1 MNELQQL
8 NESHGLLLVFV
19 NVLLEQIGLPVPAY
33 PTLIV
38 TGALAMQSKPL
49 LGAGVLVAMVACLIA
64 DGLWYWAGKRYGG
77 VLLKTICK
85 ISLSQDSCVRQG
97 LTVYERVGPRAMLL
111 SKFLPGAGALVTTVA
126 GMNATPV
133 WVFVRYSL
141 AGSFIWAGSALLL
154 GMLFSDAL
162 IPMLDWLSGYIPIA
176 IVSVLAVL
184 GLFIGWK
191 YFKRRRLKTRTARV
205 PRITV
210 PELLA
215 LRDTDDAPV
224 VIDVRPSFHAAV
236 IEGIP
241 GAVSISLEE
250 PIAPWIERLGD
261 VDMVFYCACPNELSA
276 ALLAEKLHAHGLTG
290 ARRSSA
296 GWMPGRLRRCR
307 LRCRA
312 ERRREFG
319 IQPGVPAGM
328 RLMWE
333 RACSRRV
340 LQATDLC

>member
-49 LGAGVLVAMVACLIA
+49 LGAGILVAMVACLIA
-64 DGLWYWAGKRYGG
+64 DTLWYFAGKRYGG

-85 ISLSQDSCVRQG
+85 ISLSQDTCIRQG
-97 LTVYERVGPRAMLL
+97 LNVYDRVGPRAMLL

-126 GMNATPV
+126 GMNATP
-133 WVFVRYSL
+133 FALFMRYSL

-154 GMLFSDAL
+154 GMLFTDAI
-162 IPMLDWLSGYIPIA
+162 IPLLSWLTGYLPIA
-176 IVSVLAVL
+176 IGGVLAAL
-184 GLFIGWK
+184 ALFIGWK
-191 YFKRRRLKTRTARV
+191 YWKRRRLIKRTAQV

-210 PELLA
+210 PQLLA

-224 VIDVRPSFHAAV
+224 IIDVRPTFHTAV
-236 IEGIP
+236 VEGIP

-250 PIAPWIERLGD
+250 PLDPWVEQLGN

-276 ALLAEKLHAHGLTG
+276 ALLAEKLRARGLTRG
-290 ARRSSA
+290 KALVGGLDAWRNGQTGLNAPGEATSA
-296 GWMPGRLRRCR
+296 
-307 LRCRA
+307 
-312 ERRREFG
+312 
-319 IQPGVPAGM
+319 
-328 RLMWE
+328 
-333 RACSRRV
+333 
-340 LQATDLC
+340 

>member
-85 ISLSQDSCVRQG
+85 ISLSQDTCIRQG

-126 GMNATPV
+126 GMNATPIG
-133 WVFVRYSL
+133 VFVRYSL

-162 IPMLDWLSGYIPIA
+162 IPMLDWLSGYIPVA

-191 YFKRRRLKTRTARV
+191 YAKRRRLKARTARV

-215 LRDTDDAPV
+215 LRDTVDAPV

-236 IEGIP
+236 VEGIP

-276 ALLAEKLHAHGLTG
+276 ALLAEKLHGHGLTRG
-290 ARRSSA
+290 KALIGGLDA
-296 GWMPGRLRRCR
+296 WQAAHVQ
-307 LRCRA
+307 A
-312 ERRREFG
+312 EVSDRT
-319 IQPGVPAGM
+319 A
-328 RLMWE
+328 
-333 RACSRRV
+333 A
-340 LQATDLC
+340 

>member
-49 LGAGVLVAMVACLIA
+49 LGAGVLVAMFACLIA

-77 VLLKTICK
+77 VLLKSICK
-85 ISLSQDSCVRQG
+85 ISLSQDTCIRQG
-97 LTVYERVGPRAMLL
+97 LTVYDRVGPRAMLL

-126 GMNATPV
+126 GMNGTPLAI
-133 WVFVRYSL
+133 FMRYSL

-154 GMLFSDAL
+154 GMLFTDAI
-162 IPMLDWLSGYIPIA
+162 IPLLGWLTGYLPLA
-176 IVSVLAVL
+176 IGGVLAAFA
-184 GLFIGWK
+184 LFLGWK
-191 YFKRRRLKTRTARV
+191 YWKRRRLLARTSQV
-205 PRITV
+205 PRISV
-210 PELLA
+210 PQLLA
-215 LRDTDDAPV
+215 LRDTVDAPV
-224 VIDVRPSFHAAV
+224 IIDVRPTFHTAV

-250 PIAPWIERLGD
+250 PLEPWVEKLGD

-276 ALLAEKLHAHGLTG
+276 ALLAQKLHAHGLTRG
-290 ARRSSA
+290 KALTGGLDAWRNAQIEPDAA
-296 GWMPGRLRRCR
+296 G
-307 LRCRA
+307 
-312 ERRREFG
+312 ET
-319 IQPGVPAGM
+319 
-328 RLMWE
+328 
-333 RACSRRV
+333 
-340 LQATDLC
+340 ATA

>member
-49 LGAGVLVAMVACLIA
+49 LGAGVLVAMFACLIA

-77 VLLKTICK
+77 VLLKSICK
-85 ISLSQDSCVRQG
+85 ISLSQDTCIRQG
-97 LTVYERVGPRAMLL
+97 LTVYDRVGPRAMLL

-126 GMNATPV
+126 GMNGTPLAI
-133 WVFVRYSL
+133 FMRYSL

-154 GMLFSDAL
+154 GILFTDAI
-162 IPMLDWLSGYIPIA
+162 IPLLGWLTGYLPLA
-176 IVSVLAVL
+176 IGGVLAAFA
-184 GLFIGWK
+184 LFLGWK
-191 YFKRRRLKTRTARV
+191 YWKRRRLLARTSQV
-205 PRITV
+205 PRISV
-210 PELLA
+210 PQLLA
-215 LRDTDDAPV
+215 LRDTVDAPV
-224 VIDVRPSFHAAV
+224 IIDVRPTFHTAV

-250 PIAPWIERLGD
+250 PLEPWVEKLGD

-276 ALLAEKLHAHGLTG
+276 ALLAQKLHAHGLTRG
-290 ARRSSA
+290 KALTGGLDAWRNAQIEPDAA
-296 GWMPGRLRRCR
+296 G
-307 LRCRA
+307 
-312 ERRREFG
+312 ET
-319 IQPGVPAGM
+319 
-328 RLMWE
+328 
-333 RACSRRV
+333 
-340 LQATDLC
+340 ATA

>member
-49 LGAGVLVAMVACLIA
+49 LGAGVLVAMLACLIA
-64 DGLWYWAGKRYGG
+64 DALWYWAGKRYGS
-77 VLLKTICK
+77 VLLKSICK
-85 ISLSQDSCVRQG
+85 ISLSQDTCIRQG
-97 LTVYERVGPRAMLL
+97 LNVYERVGPRAMLL

-126 GMNATPV
+126 GMNATPFA
-133 WVFVRYSL
+133 VFMRYSL

-162 IPMLDWLSGYIPIA
+162 IPLLDWLSGYLPIA
-176 IVSVLAVL
+176 IGAVL
-184 GLFIGWK
+184 GLLGVFIAWK
-191 YFKRRRLKTRTARV
+191 YWKRRRLQARTARV

-210 PELLA
+210 PQLLA
-215 LRDTDDAPV
+215 LRDSDQAPV
-224 VIDVRPSFHAAV
+224 IIDVRPRFHTAV
-236 IEGIP
+236 VEGIP

-250 PIAPWIERLGD
+250 PLEPWLDQLDD

-276 ALLAEKLHAHGLTG
+276 ALLAEKLHARGLTRG
-290 ARRSSA
+290 KALVGGLDA
-296 GWMPGRLRRCR
+296 W
-307 LRCRA
+307 
-312 ERRREFG
+312 REA
-319 IQPGVPAGM
+319 QVAASDPPVKA
-328 RLMWE
+328 
-333 RACSRRV
+333 
-340 LQATDLC
+340 ATA

>member
-49 LGAGVLVAMVACLIA
+49 LAAGVLVAMFACLIA
-64 DGLWYWAGKRYGG
+64 DALWYWAGKRYGG
-77 VLLKTICK
+77 VLLKSICR
-85 ISLSQDSCVRQG
+85 ISLSQDTCIRQG

-126 GMNATPV
+126 GMNATPIAT
-133 WVFVRYSL
+133 FMRYSL

-154 GMLFSDAL
+154 GMLFSDAI
-162 IPMLDWLSGYIPIA
+162 IPLLDWLSGYVPVAIA
-176 IVSVLAVL
+176 GVL
-184 GLFIGWK
+184 GALALFVGWR
-191 YFKRRRLKTRTARV
+191 YWKRRRLLARTSLV

-210 PELLA
+210 PQLLA
-215 LRDTDDAPV
+215 LRDSDHAPV
-224 VIDVRPSFHAAV
+224 IIDVRPRFHTAIV
-236 IEGIP
+236 QGIP

-250 PIAPWIERLGD
+250 PLQPWVEQLAD

-276 ALLAEKLHAHGLTG
+276 ALLAEKLRAHGLTRG
-290 ARRSSA
+290 KALVGGLDA
-296 GWMPGRLRRCR
+296 W
-307 LRCRA
+307 
-312 ERRREFG
+312 REAQIEG
-319 IQPGVPAGM
+319 DAPAHT
-328 RLMWE
+328 
-333 RACSRRV
+333 V
-340 LQATDLC
+340 IV

>member
-33 PTLIV
+33 PTLII

-49 LGAGVLVAMVACLIA
+49 LGAGVLIAMFACLIA
-64 DGLWYWAGKRYGG
+64 DALWYWAGKRYGSA
-77 VLLKTICK
+77 LMKSICK
-85 ISLSQDSCVRQG
+85 ISLSQDTCIRQG
-97 LTVYERVGPRAMLL
+97 LTIYDRVGPRAMLL

-126 GMNATPV
+126 GMNATPFS
-133 WVFVRYSL
+133 VFIRYSL

-162 IPMLDWLSGYIPIA
+162 IPLLGLLTHYLPLA
-176 IVSVLAVL
+176 IGGVLAAL
-184 GLFIGWK
+184 GAFIGWK
-191 YFKRRRLKTRTARV
+191 YWKRRRLMARTSRV

-210 PELLA
+210 PQLLA

-224 VIDVRPSFHAAV
+224 VIDVRPKFHTAIV
-236 IEGIP
+236 EGIP

-250 PIAPWIERLGD
+250 PLQPWVEQLGD

-276 ALLAEKLHAHGLTG
+276 ALLAEKLRAHGLTRG
-290 ARRSSA
+290 KALIGGLDAWRQA
-296 GWMPGRLRRCR
+296 HVEQAPPG
-307 LRCRA
+307 
-312 ERRREFG
+312 
-319 IQPGVPAGM
+319 
-328 RLMWE
+328 
-333 RACSRRV
+333 
-340 LQATDLC
+340 QAATA

>member
-49 LGAGVLVAMVACLIA
+49 LGAGVLVAMLACLIA
-64 DGLWYWAGKRYGG
+64 DALWYWAGKRYGS
-77 VLLKTICK
+77 VLLKSICK
-85 ISLSQDSCVRQG
+85 ISLSQDTCIRQG
-97 LTVYERVGPRAMLL
+97 LNVYERVGPRAMLL

-126 GMNATPV
+126 GMNATPFA
-133 WVFVRYSL
+133 VFMRYSL

-162 IPMLDWLSGYIPIA
+162 IPLLDWLSGYLPIA
-176 IVSVLAVL
+176 IGAVL
-184 GLFIGWK
+184 GLLGVFIAWK
-191 YFKRRRLKTRTARV
+191 YWKRRRLQARTARV

-210 PELLA
+210 PQLLA
-215 LRDTDDAPV
+215 LRDSDQAPV
-224 VIDVRPSFHAAV
+224 IIDVRPRFHTAV
-236 IEGIP
+236 VEGIP

-250 PIAPWIERLGD
+250 PLEPWLDQLND

-276 ALLAEKLHAHGLTG
+276 ALLAEKLHARGLTRG
-290 ARRSSA
+290 KALVGGLDA
-296 GWMPGRLRRCR
+296 W
-307 LRCRA
+307 
-312 ERRREFG
+312 REAQVAASDPSG
-319 IQPGVPAGM
+319 KA
-328 RLMWE
+328 
-333 RACSRRV
+333 
-340 LQATDLC
+340 ATA

>member
-1 MNELQQL
+1 MEQPAMNELQQL

-64 DGLWYWAGKRYGG
+64 DGVWYWAGKRYGG
-77 VLLKTICK
+77 VLLKSICK
-85 ISLSQDSCVRQG
+85 ISLSQDTCIRQG
-97 LTVYERVGPRAMLL
+97 LNVYDRVGPRAMLL

-126 GMNATPV
+126 GMNGTPIAT
-133 WVFVRYSL
+133 FMRYSL

-154 GMLFSDAL
+154 GMLFTDAI
-162 IPMLDWLSGYIPIA
+162 IPLLSLLASYLPIA
-176 IVSVLAVL
+176 IAGVLVAL

-191 YFKRRRLKTRTARV
+191 YWKRRHLLAHTSKV

-215 LRDTDDAPV
+215 LRDTVDAPV
-224 VIDVRPSFHAAV
+224 VIDVRPKFHSAV
-236 IEGIP
+236 VEGIP

-250 PIAPWIERLGD
+250 PLEPWIEQLTD

-276 ALLAEKLHAHGLTG
+276 ALLAQKLRAHGLTRG
-290 ARRSSA
+290 KALVGGLDAWREAHDESDT
-296 GWMPGRLRRCR
+296 PG
-307 LRCRA
+307 
-312 ERRREFG
+312 
-319 IQPGVPAGM
+319 QT
-328 RLMWE
+328 
-333 RACSRRV
+333 
-340 LQATDLC
+340 ATA

>member
-49 LGAGVLVAMVACLIA
+49 LGAGVLVAMLACLIA
-64 DGLWYWAGKRYGG
+64 DALWYWAGKRYGS
-77 VLLKTICK
+77 VLLKSICK
-85 ISLSQDSCVRQG
+85 ISLSQDTCIRQG
-97 LTVYERVGPRAMLL
+97 LNVYERVGPRAMLL

-126 GMNATPV
+126 GMNATPFA
-133 WVFVRYSL
+133 VFMRYSL

-162 IPMLDWLSGYIPIA
+162 IPLLDWLSGYLPIA
-176 IVSVLAVL
+176 IGTVL
-184 GLFIGWK
+184 GLLGVFIAWK
-191 YFKRRRLKTRTARV
+191 YWKRRRLQARTARV

-210 PELLA
+210 PQLLA
-215 LRDTDDAPV
+215 LRDSDQAPV
-224 VIDVRPSFHAAV
+224 IIDVRPRFHTAV
-236 IEGIP
+236 VEGIP

-250 PIAPWIERLGD
+250 PLEPWLDQLDD

-276 ALLAEKLHAHGLTG
+276 ALLAEKLHARGLTRG
-290 ARRSSA
+290 KALVGGLDA
-296 GWMPGRLRRCR
+296 W
-307 LRCRA
+307 
-312 ERRREFG
+312 REA
-319 IQPGVPAGM
+319 QVAASDPPVKA
-328 RLMWE
+328 
-333 RACSRRV
+333 
-340 LQATDLC
+340 ATA

>member
-49 LGAGVLVAMVACLIA
+49 LGAGVLVAMLACLIA
-64 DGLWYWAGKRYGG
+64 DALWYWAGKRYGS
-77 VLLKTICK
+77 VLLKSICK
-85 ISLSQDSCVRQG
+85 ISLSQDTCIRQG
-97 LTVYERVGPRAMLL
+97 LNVYERVGPRAMLL

-126 GMNATPV
+126 GMNATPFA
-133 WVFVRYSL
+133 VFMRYSL

-162 IPMLDWLSGYIPIA
+162 IPLLDWLSGYLPIA
-176 IVSVLAVL
+176 IGAVL
-184 GLFIGWK
+184 GLLGVFIAWK
-191 YFKRRRLKTRTARV
+191 YWKRRRLQARTARV

-210 PELLA
+210 PQLLA
-215 LRDTDDAPV
+215 LRDSDQAPV
-224 VIDVRPSFHAAV
+224 IIDVRPRFHTAV
-236 IEGIP
+236 VEGIP

-250 PIAPWIERLGD
+250 PLEPWLDQLND

-276 ALLAEKLHAHGLTG
+276 ALLAEKLHARGLTRG
-290 ARRSSA
+290 KALVGGLDAWREAQVAASDP
-296 GWMPGRLRRCR
+296 PGK
-307 LRCRA
+307 A
-312 ERRREFG
+312 
-319 IQPGVPAGM
+319 
-328 RLMWE
+328 
-333 RACSRRV
+333 
-340 LQATDLC
+340 ATA

>member
-49 LGAGVLVAMVACLIA
+49 LGAGVLVAMFACLIA

-77 VLLKTICK
+77 VLLKSICK
-85 ISLSQDSCVRQG
+85 ISLSQDTCIRQG
-97 LTVYERVGPRAMLL
+97 LTVYDRVGPRAMLL

-126 GMNATPV
+126 GMNGTPLAI
-133 WVFVRYSL
+133 FMRYSL

-154 GMLFSDAL
+154 GMLFTDAI
-162 IPMLDWLSGYIPIA
+162 IPLLAWLTGYLPLA
-176 IVSVLAVL
+176 IGGVLAAFA
-184 GLFIGWK
+184 LFLGWK
-191 YFKRRRLKTRTARV
+191 YWKRRRLLARTSQV
-205 PRITV
+205 PRISV
-210 PELLA
+210 PQLLA
-215 LRDTDDAPV
+215 LRDTVDAPV
-224 VIDVRPSFHAAV
+224 IIDVRPTFHTAV

-250 PIAPWIERLGD
+250 PLEPWVEKLGD

-276 ALLAEKLHAHGLTG
+276 ALLAQKLHAHGLTRG
-290 ARRSSA
+290 KALVGGLDAWRNAQIEPDAA
-296 GWMPGRLRRCR
+296 G
-307 LRCRA
+307 
-312 ERRREFG
+312 ET
-319 IQPGVPAGM
+319 
-328 RLMWE
+328 
-333 RACSRRV
+333 
-340 LQATDLC
+340 ATA

>member
-33 PTLIV
+33 PTLII

-49 LGAGVLVAMVACLIA
+49 LGAGVLIAMFACLIA
-64 DGLWYWAGKRYGG
+64 DALWYWAGKRYGSA
-77 VLLKTICK
+77 LMKSICK
-85 ISLSQDSCVRQG
+85 ISLSQDTCIRQG
-97 LTVYERVGPRAMLL
+97 LTIYDRVGPRAMLL

-126 GMNATPV
+126 GMNATPFS
-133 WVFVRYSL
+133 VFIRYSL

-162 IPMLDWLSGYIPIA
+162 IPL
-176 IVSVLAVL
+176 L
-184 GLFIGWK
+184 GLLTHYLPLAIGGVLVALGAFIGWK
-191 YFKRRRLKTRTARV
+191 YWKRRRLMARTSRV

-210 PELLA
+210 PQLLA

-224 VIDVRPSFHAAV
+224 VIDVRPKFHTAIV
-236 IEGIP
+236 EGIP

-250 PIAPWIERLGD
+250 PLQPWVEQLGD

-276 ALLAEKLHAHGLTG
+276 ALLAEKLRAHGLTRG
-290 ARRSSA
+290 KALIGGLDAWRQA
-296 GWMPGRLRRCR
+296 HVEQAPPG
-307 LRCRA
+307 
-312 ERRREFG
+312 
-319 IQPGVPAGM
+319 
-328 RLMWE
+328 
-333 RACSRRV
+333 
-340 LQATDLC
+340 QAATA

>member
-49 LGAGVLVAMVACLIA
+49 LGAGVLVAMFACLIA

-77 VLLKTICK
+77 VLLKSICK
-85 ISLSQDSCVRQG
+85 ISLSQDTCIRQG
-97 LTVYERVGPRAMLL
+97 LNVYDRVGPRAMLL

-126 GMNATPV
+126 GMHGTPIAT
-133 WVFVRYSL
+133 FMRYSL

-154 GMLFSDAL
+154 GMLFTDAI
-162 IPMLDWLSGYIPIA
+162 IPLLSLLAGYLPIA
-176 IVSVLAVL
+176 IAGVLAAL

-191 YFKRRRLKTRTARV
+191 YWRRRHLLARTSKV

-215 LRDTDDAPV
+215 LRDTVNAPV
-224 VIDVRPSFHAAV
+224 IIDVRPKFHTAV
-236 IEGIP
+236 VEGIP
-241 GAVSISLEE
+241 GALSISLEE
-250 PIAPWIERLGD
+250 PLEPWIAQLTD

-276 ALLAEKLHAHGLTG
+276 ALLAQKLRAHGLTRG
-290 ARRSSA
+290 KALVGGLDAWREAHSEPNA
-296 GWMPGRLRRCR
+296 PGQT
-307 LRCRA
+307 A
-312 ERRREFG
+312 A
-319 IQPGVPAGM
+319 V
-328 RLMWE
+328 
-333 RACSRRV
+333 
-340 LQATDLC
+340 

>member
-49 LGAGVLVAMVACLIA
+49 LGAGVLVAMLACLIA

-77 VLLKTICK
+77 VLLKSICK
-85 ISLSQDSCVRQG
+85 ISLSQDTCIRQG
-97 LTVYERVGPRAMLL
+97 LNVYDRVGPRAMLL

-126 GMNATPV
+126 GMNATPLPI
-133 WVFVRYSL
+133 FIRYSL

-154 GMLFSDAL
+154 GMLFTDAIL
-162 IPMLDWLSGYIPIA
+162 PLLDWLTGYLPLA
-176 IVSVLAVL
+176 IGCVVAALAV
-184 GLFIGWK
+184 FISWK
-191 YFKRRRLKTRTARV
+191 YWKRRRLLARTSQV
-205 PRITV
+205 PRISV
-210 PELLA
+210 PQLLA
-215 LRDTDDAPV
+215 LRDTVDAPV
-224 VIDVRPSFHAAV
+224 IIDVRPKFHTAV

-250 PIAPWIERLGD
+250 PLEPWVEKLAD

-276 ALLAEKLHAHGLTG
+276 ALLAQKLRAHGLTRG
-290 ARRSSA
+290 KALVGGLDAWRNAQNEPCDSS
-296 GWMPGRLRRCR
+296 G
-307 LRCRA
+307 
-312 ERRREFG
+312 ET
-319 IQPGVPAGM
+319 
-328 RLMWE
+328 
-333 RACSRRV
+333 
-340 LQATDLC
+340 ATA

>member
-49 LGAGVLVAMVACLIA
+49 LGAGVLVAMLACLIA
-64 DGLWYWAGKRYGG
+64 DALWYWAGKRYGS
-77 VLLKTICK
+77 VLLKSICK
-85 ISLSQDSCVRQG
+85 ISLSQDTCIRQG
-97 LTVYERVGPRAMLL
+97 LNVYERVGPRAMLL

-126 GMNATPV
+126 GMNATP
-133 WVFVRYSL
+133 FALFMRYSL

-162 IPMLDWLSGYIPIA
+162 IPLLDWLSGYLPIA
-176 IVSVLAVL
+176 IGAVL
-184 GLFIGWK
+184 GLLGVFIAWK
-191 YFKRRRLKTRTARV
+191 YWKRRRLQARTARV

-210 PELLA
+210 PQLLA
-215 LRDTDDAPV
+215 LRDSDQAPV
-224 VIDVRPSFHAAV
+224 IIDVRPRFHTAV
-236 IEGIP
+236 VEGIP

-250 PIAPWIERLGD
+250 PLEPWLDQLDD

-276 ALLAEKLHAHGLTG
+276 ALLAEKLHARGLTRG
-290 ARRSSA
+290 KALVGGLDA
-296 GWMPGRLRRCR
+296 W
-307 LRCRA
+307 
-312 ERRREFG
+312 REAQ
-319 IQPGVPAGM
+319 IAASDPSVKA
-328 RLMWE
+328 
-333 RACSRRV
+333 
-340 LQATDLC
+340 ATA

>member
-49 LGAGVLVAMVACLIA
+49 LGAGVLVAMFACLIA

-77 VLLKTICK
+77 VLLKSICK
-85 ISLSQDSCVRQG
+85 ISLSQDTCIRQG
-97 LTVYERVGPRAMLL
+97 LNVYDRVGPRAMLL

-126 GMNATPV
+126 GMNGTPIAT
-133 WVFVRYSL
+133 FMRYSL

-154 GMLFSDAL
+154 GMLFTDAI
-162 IPMLDWLSGYIPIA
+162 IPLLSLLAGYLPIA
-176 IVSVLAVL
+176 IAGVLSAL
-184 GLFIGWK
+184 ALFIGWK
-191 YFKRRRLKTRTARV
+191 YWKRRHLLARTSQV

-215 LRDTDDAPV
+215 LRDSEDAPV
-224 VIDVRPSFHAAV
+224 VIDVRAKFHTAV

-250 PIAPWIERLGD
+250 PLEPWIEQLTD

-276 ALLAEKLHAHGLTG
+276 ALLAQKLRAHGLTRG
-290 ARRSSA
+290 KALVGGLDAWREAHDASDT
-296 GWMPGRLRRCR
+296 PG
-307 LRCRA
+307 
-312 ERRREFG
+312 
-319 IQPGVPAGM
+319 QT
-328 RLMWE
+328 
-333 RACSRRV
+333 
-340 LQATDLC
+340 ATA

>member
-49 LGAGVLVAMVACLIA
+49 LGAGVLVAMFACLIA

-77 VLLKTICK
+77 VLLKSICK
-85 ISLSQDSCVRQG
+85 ISLSQDTCIRQG
-97 LTVYERVGPRAMLL
+97 LTVYDRVGPRAMLL

-126 GMNATPV
+126 GMNGTPLAI
-133 WVFVRYSL
+133 FMRYSL

-154 GMLFSDAL
+154 GMLFTDAI
-162 IPMLDWLSGYIPIA
+162 IPLLGWLTGYLPLA
-176 IVSVLAVL
+176 VGGVLAAFA
-184 GLFIGWK
+184 LFLGWK
-191 YFKRRRLKTRTARV
+191 YWKRRRLLARTSQV
-205 PRITV
+205 PRISV
-210 PELLA
+210 AQLLA
-215 LRDTDDAPV
+215 LRDTVDAPV
-224 VIDVRPSFHAAV
+224 IIDVRPTFHTAV

-250 PIAPWIERLGD
+250 PLEPWVEKLGD

-276 ALLAEKLHAHGLTG
+276 ALLAQKLHAHGLTRG
-290 ARRSSA
+290 KALTGGLEAWRKAQVEPSDPS
-296 GWMPGRLRRCR
+296 G
-307 LRCRA
+307 
-312 ERRREFG
+312 ET
-319 IQPGVPAGM
+319 
-328 RLMWE
+328 
-333 RACSRRV
+333 
-340 LQATDLC
+340 ATA

>member
-49 LGAGVLVAMVACLIA
+49 LGAGVLVAMFACLIA

-77 VLLKTICK
+77 VLLKSICK
-85 ISLSQDSCVRQG
+85 ISLSQDTCIRQG
-97 LTVYERVGPRAMLL
+97 LNVYDRVGPRAMLL

-126 GMNATPV
+126 GMNGTPIAT
-133 WVFVRYSL
+133 FMRYSL

-154 GMLFSDAL
+154 GMLFTDAI
-162 IPMLDWLSGYIPIA
+162 IPLLSLLAGYLPIA
-176 IVSVLAVL
+176 IAGVLSAL

-191 YFKRRRLKTRTARV
+191 YWKRRHLLARTSQV

-215 LRDTDDAPV
+215 LRDAVDAPV
-224 VIDVRPSFHAAV
+224 VIDVRPKFHTAV
-236 IEGIP
+236 VEGIP

-250 PIAPWIERLGD
+250 PLEPWIEQLTD

-276 ALLAEKLHAHGLTG
+276 ALLAQKLRAHGLTRG
-290 ARRSSA
+290 KALVGGLDA
-296 GWMPGRLRRCR
+296 W
-307 LRCRA
+307 
-312 ERRREFG
+312 REAHNESDTPS
-319 IQPGVPAGM
+319 QT
-328 RLMWE
+328 
-333 RACSRRV
+333 
-340 LQATDLC
+340 ATA

>member
-49 LGAGVLVAMVACLIA
+49 LGAGVLVAMFACLIA
-64 DGLWYWAGKRYGG
+64 DTLWYFAGKRYGG
-77 VLLKTICK
+77 TLLKSICK
-85 ISLSQDSCVRQG
+85 ISLSQDTCIRQG
-97 LTVYERVGPRAMLL
+97 LNVYDRVGPRAMLL

-126 GMNATPV
+126 GMNATP
-133 WVFVRYSL
+133 FALFMRYSL

-154 GMLFSDAL
+154 GMLFTDAI
-162 IPMLDWLSGYIPIA
+162 IPMLGWLTGYLPLALGGVLIA
-176 IVSVLAVL
+176 L

-191 YFKRRRLKTRTARV
+191 YWKRRRLIARTSRV

-210 PELLA
+210 PQLLA

-224 VIDVRPSFHAAV
+224 IIDVRPTFHTAV
-236 IEGIP
+236 VEGIP

-250 PIAPWIERLGD
+250 PLDSWIEQLGD
-261 VDMVFYCACPNELSA
+261 VDMVLYCACPNELSA
-276 ALLAEKLHAHGLTG
+276 ALLAEKLRARGLTRG
-290 ARRSSA
+290 KALMGGLDAWRSAQSELDSA
-296 GWMPGRLRRCR
+296 GET
-307 LRCRA
+307 A
-312 ERRREFG
+312 
-319 IQPGVPAGM
+319 A
-328 RLMWE
+328 
-333 RACSRRV
+333 A
-340 LQATDLC
+340 

>member
-49 LGAGVLVAMVACLIA
+49 LGAGVLVAMFACLIA

-77 VLLKTICK
+77 VLLKSICK
-85 ISLSQDSCVRQG
+85 ISLSQDTCIRQG
-97 LTVYERVGPRAMLL
+97 LNVYDRVGPRAMLL

-126 GMNATPV
+126 GMNGTPIAT
-133 WVFVRYSL
+133 FMRYSL

-154 GMLFSDAL
+154 GMLFTDAI
-162 IPMLDWLSGYIPIA
+162 IPLLSLLAGYLPIA
-176 IVSVLAVL
+176 IAGVLAAL

-191 YFKRRRLKTRTARV
+191 YWKRRHLLSRTSKV

-215 LRDTDDAPV
+215 LRDSEDAPV
-224 VIDVRPSFHAAV
+224 VIDVRPKFHTAV
-236 IEGIP
+236 VEGIP

-250 PIAPWIERLGD
+250 PLEPWLEQLTD

-276 ALLAEKLHAHGLTG
+276 ALLAQKLRAHGLTRG
-290 ARRSSA
+290 KALVGGLDAWREAHDASDT
-296 GWMPGRLRRCR
+296 PG
-307 LRCRA
+307 
-312 ERRREFG
+312 
-319 IQPGVPAGM
+319 QT
-328 RLMWE
+328 
-333 RACSRRV
+333 
-340 LQATDLC
+340 ATA

>member
-64 DGLWYWAGKRYGG
+64 DGVWYWAGKRYGG
-77 VLLKTICK
+77 VLLKSICK
-85 ISLSQDSCVRQG
+85 ISLSQDTCIRQG
-97 LTVYERVGPRAMLL
+97 LNVYDRVGPRAMLL

-126 GMNATPV
+126 GMNGTPIAT
-133 WVFVRYSL
+133 FMRYSL

-154 GMLFSDAL
+154 GMLFTDAI
-162 IPMLDWLSGYIPIA
+162 IPLLSLLAGYLPIA
-176 IVSVLAVL
+176 IAGVLAAL

-191 YFKRRRLKTRTARV
+191 YWKRRRLLSRTSQV

-215 LRDTDDAPV
+215 LRDSVDAPV
-224 VIDVRPSFHAAV
+224 VIDVRPTFHTAV
-236 IEGIP
+236 VEGIP

-250 PIAPWIERLGD
+250 PLGPWLEQLTD

-276 ALLAEKLHAHGLTG
+276 ALLAQKLRTHGLTRG
-290 ARRSSA
+290 KALVGGLDA
-296 GWMPGRLRRCR
+296 W
-307 LRCRA
+307 
-312 ERRREFG
+312 REAHG
-319 IQPGVPAGM
+319 ESDTPSQT
-328 RLMWE
+328 
-333 RACSRRV
+333 
-340 LQATDLC
+340 ATA